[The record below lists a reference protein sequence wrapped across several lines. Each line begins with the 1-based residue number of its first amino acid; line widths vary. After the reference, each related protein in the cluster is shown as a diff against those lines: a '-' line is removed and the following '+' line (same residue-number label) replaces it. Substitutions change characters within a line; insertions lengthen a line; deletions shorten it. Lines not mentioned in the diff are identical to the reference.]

1 MWCMKAKVEGMTK
14 VKFIAKLTKSG
25 RDNLIIWIPS
35 EFLPDLKELKQKK
48 QVRVTI
54 DDEF

>member
-1 MWCMKAKVEGMTK
+1 MKGKAIGMTK

-25 RDNLIIWIPS
+25 RENLIIWIPS
-35 EFLPDLKELKQKK
+35 EFLPDLKELRQKK

>member
-1 MWCMKAKVEGMTK
+1 MKGMTK
-14 VKFIAKLTKSG
+14 VKFFTKLTKSG

-35 EFLPDLKELKQKK
+35 EFLPDMKELKLKK
-48 QVRVTI
+48 QIRVTV

>member
-1 MWCMKAKVEGMTK
+1 MKGKAIVMTK
-14 VKFIAKLTKSG
+14 VKFFTKLTKSG

-35 EFLPDLKELKQKK
+35 EFLPDMKELRQRK